1 MKVGMGDLG
10 ASLYTYIRSGLHV
23 YTLRLTRIYAQGY
36 TYIRSGLRVYSL
48 RVTRMVDQRV
58 ATGRVGVKVRSD
70 EIGCL
75 RGGMKK
81 IYELRVCFHFLP
93 DFGV

>member
-1 MKVGMGDLG
+1 MIRGHRSKHIF
-10 ASLYTYIRSGLHV
+10 ARAYTYIR
-23 YTLRLTRIYAQGY
+23 A
-36 TYIRSGLRVYSL
+36 GLRVYTC
-48 RVTRMVDQRV
+48 RVTRMVDQCV
-58 ATGRVGVKVRSD
+58 GTGRVGVKERSD

-93 DFGV
+93 DFVV